1 MSNPL
6 FSAAQQGGGTISNV
20 QAVRQLMASLQGQDP
35 NKVIPLLAQ
44 RNPQFA
50 QFAQQCKGK
59 TPEQVAAQYGIDL
72 NMLKSIL

>member
-6 FSAAQQGGGTISNV
+6 FQTAQGGGGTISNV
-20 QAVRQLMASLQGQDP
+20 QAVRQLMATLRGQDP

-50 QFAQQCKGK
+50 QFVRECQGK
-59 TPEQVAAQYGIDL
+59 TPDQVAAQYGLDL
-72 NMLKSIL
+72 AQIKSIL